1 MANDQMTPFFEATV
15 QAVEK
20 AIMNAL
26 VAA

>member
-1 MANDQMTPFFEATV
+1 MTPFFEATV